1 MNAKYLALEIR
12 RVVRAPR
19 FLIFTVG
26 FPVVFYL
33 LFSSIYGGQGS
44 AADQTATKAWLM
56 AGMAAFGAL
65 TAAVST
71 GTRIAVER
79 GAGWQRQL
87 RLTPLSG
94 GAYLVTKAL
103 VGMVVA
109 IGPLLLVCLIGAAT
123 GVRLDAAGWGQLVL
137 GTWVGLLPFAVLG
150 VLIGQLATP
159 DSVQAIGSATFMLL
173 SIGGGLWF
181 PPQVM
186 PDWLSRLAHVL
197 PSFWYG
203 GIGRDAVSGQGVT
216 TQTVLVLGVW
226 TVVLALV
233 AARRFRADTARV

>member
-1 MNAKYLALEIR
+1 MNIKYLALETR
-12 RVVRAPR
+12 RVIRAPR

-33 LFSSIYGGQGS
+33 LFSNLYGNQGG
-44 AADQTATKAWLM
+44 AAEQAATRAWIM

-71 GTRIAVER
+71 GTRIATER

-103 VGMVVA
+103 VGMLVSV
-109 IGPLLLVCLIGAAT
+109 GPLLLVCAVGAAT
-123 GVRLDAAGWGQLVL
+123 GVRLDAAAWAQLVI
-137 GTWVGLLPFAVLG
+137 GTWLGLLPFAVLG
-150 VLIGQLATP
+150 VLIGQLSTP
-159 DSVQAIGSATFMLL
+159 DSVQPIGSATFMLL

-181 PPQVM
+181 PPELM
-186 PDWLSRLAHVL
+186 PTWLNRLAHVL

-203 GIGRDAVSGQGVT
+203 GIGRDAVGHQGVT
-216 TQTVLVLGVW
+216 MQTVLVLGVW
-226 TVVLALV
+226 TVGLALV
-233 AARRFRADTARV
+233 AARRYRADTARV

>member
-1 MNAKYLALEIR
+1 VNTKYLALETSRII
-12 RVVRAPR
+12 RAPR

-33 LFSSIYGGQGS
+33 LFSSIYANQAGDPGAMR
-44 AADQTATKAWLM
+44 AAVM
-56 AGMAAFGAL
+56 VGMAAFGGL

-71 GTRIAVER
+71 GSRIAVER
-79 GAGWQRQL
+79 GTGWQRQL

-94 GAYLVTKAL
+94 SAYLVTKAM
-103 VGMVVA
+103 VGMLVALGPLVLVCAIGFATGARLDPAGWVQVVA
-109 IGPLLLVCLIGAAT
+109 
-123 GVRLDAAGWGQLVL
+123 
-137 GTWVGLLPFAVLG
+137 GTWLGLIPFAVLG

-181 PPQVM
+181 PPELM
-186 PDWLSRLAHVL
+186 PSWLNTLAHVL

-203 GIGRDAVSGQGVT
+203 GIGRDAVLHQGVT
-216 TQTVLVLGVW
+216 MRTVLVLGVW
-226 TVVLALV
+226 TVALALV